1 MFTTTSTYFLMLFLI
16 FWSYCGYLIL
26 LFALSTLNN
35 NKSIRDSKHDGTG
48 DSFKIAIFVPCYNE
62 EEFVE
67 SKIKN
72 LKELTYNQDN
82 LDVYFLD
89 GLSTDNTRTLISDL
103 IGDLQNYHLIETGVR
118 GKIRQLNH
126 GLSVINRGKADIIV
140 NTDMDTVLKPDALSG
155 IVREFSSDKRVAV
168 VGASISPE
176 NCFLTERHYWED
188 QNLLRMLESSVYTA
202 SIVVAP
208 CYSFRAGFLDRF
220 PEDCVADDIFIAFKA
235 NTDGYL
241 TRYVDSISGK
251 ELRST
256 QNFED
261 FFRHKFRKANAYL
274 IELFRFFYRLPYM
287 TGWWKTIYIT
297 KVLQVA
303 VMPWVLPYFIL
314 SSISLSLSGWGLL
327 QIALFG
333 FIFLIMSLCLTSFLM
348 KRGRKRYLGIEG
360 SKKRNSFLPFILSN
374 IILILAGLSY
384 PFFRQDSSYEKIG
397 LSKDDKNINSN
408 TSI

>member
-26 LFALSTLNN
+26 LFALSTLND
-35 NKSIRDSKHDGTG
+35 KSKVQRNAPAGNV
-48 DSFKIAIFVPCYNE
+48 FKIAMLVPCFNE
-62 EEFVE
+62 EAYVE
-67 SKIKN
+67 NKINN
-72 LKELTYNQDN
+72 LKALVYDQDN
-82 LDVYFLD
+82 LDIYFLD
-89 GLSTDNTRTLISDL
+89 GLSTDSTRGLIAALTKDMR
-103 IGDLQNYHLIETGVR
+103 NYHLIETGVR
-118 GKIRQLNH
+118 GKINQLNY
-126 GLSVINRGKADIIV
+126 GLSVISSGNADIIV
-140 NTDMDTVLKPDALSG
+140 NTDMDTLLLPEVLNE
-155 IVREFSSDKRVAV
+155 IVNEFHSDNRVVV
-168 VGASISPE
+168 VGANISPE
-176 NCFLTERHYWED
+176 NCLLTEKHYWED
-188 QNLLRMLESSVYTA
+188 QNLLRILESSVYTS

-208 CYSFRAGFLDRF
+208 CYAFRACFLDRF

-235 NTDGYL
+235 NTEGYL
-241 TRYVDSISGK
+241 TKYVDSISGK

-303 VMPWVLPYFIL
+303 VMPWILPYFIL
-314 SSISLSLSGWGLL
+314 SSISLSLSGPGLL

-333 FIFLIMSLCLTSFLM
+333 LIFLAMSLVLTSFLM
-348 KRGRKRYLGIEG
+348 KRGRMRYLGIG
-360 SKKRNSFLPFILSN
+360 PSKKRNSLLPFILSN

-384 PFFRQDSSYEKIG
+384 PFFRQDSVYSRIG
-397 LSKDDKNINSN
+397 KKDNG
-408 TSI
+408 